1 MENNLFEKCLRTAL
15 LVGLVA
21 LPTWAAE
28 TLFSNYAMN
37 VTGSGKNGEL
47 WVFSRSG
54 TYSGVTLL
62 NLNAGTSGIQVN
74 GAKQGQVSD
83 SMTAMQDGIYSGVL
97 AEHRRISSG
106 YAGKVGYVLPMYGL
120 DDDGN
125 HLLPAGFF
133 SIRGTEEVLETPL
146 AIPEALEDLDT
157 AMEDHVADETRYF
170 CMSRPVRALRAKDE
184 PPYVIDPL
192 K

>member
-1 MENNLFEKCLRTAL
+1 MKNNLFEKCLRTAL

-62 NLNAGTSGIQVN
+62 NLNAGSSGIQVN
-74 GAKQGQVSD
+74 GSKQGQASD
-83 SMTAMQDGIYSGVL
+83 SMTAM
-97 AEHRRISSG
+97 R
-106 YAGKVGYVLPMYGL
+106 
-120 DDDGN
+120 
-125 HLLPAGFF
+125 LLPRFAPSRLTIKRKAWPLRPTETEFRF
-133 SIRGTEEVLETPL
+133 LRIRGKPGPL
-146 AIPEALEDLDT
+146 
-157 AMEDHVADETRYF
+157 F
-170 CMSRPVRALRAKDE
+170 
-184 PPYVIDPL
+184 
-192 K
+192 

>member
-1 MENNLFEKCLRTAL
+1 MKNNLFEKCLRTAL

-62 NLNAGTSGIQVN
+62 NLNAGTSGIQVFIL
-74 GAKQGQVSD
+74 G
-83 SMTAMQDGIYSGVL
+83 
-97 AEHRRISSG
+97 
-106 YAGKVGYVLPMYGL
+106 
-120 DDDGN
+120 
-125 HLLPAGFF
+125 
-133 SIRGTEEVLETPL
+133 
-146 AIPEALEDLDT
+146 
-157 AMEDHVADETRYF
+157 
-170 CMSRPVRALRAKDE
+170 
-184 PPYVIDPL
+184 
-192 K
+192 

>member
-1 MENNLFEKCLRTAL
+1 MKNNLFEKCLRTAL

-74 GAKQGQVSD
+74 GTKQGQVSD

-106 YAGKVGYVLPMYGL
+106 YAGKVGYVLPMYGMCCRCMASMTTATICCL
-120 DDDGN
+120 RVSS
-125 HLLPAGFF
+125 LFVEPKKF
-133 SIRGTEEVLETPL
+133 SRLRLQFPRRLRILTRQCITP
-146 AIPEALEDLDT
+146 
-157 AMEDHVADETRYF
+157 
-170 CMSRPVRALRAKDE
+170 
-184 PPYVIDPL
+184 
-192 K
+192 

>member
-1 MENNLFEKCLRTAL
+1 MKSICGNSMNDNLLKKCLRVSL
-15 LVGLVA
+15 LAGLIA
-21 LPTWAAE
+21 LPVMAAE

-37 VTGSGKNGEL
+37 VNGNGKNGEL

-62 NLNAGTSGIQVN
+62 NLNVGVSGVQVN
-74 GAKQGQVSD
+74 ESKQAQVSD

-106 YAGKVGYVLPMYGL
+106 FAGKVGYVLPMYGL

-125 HLLPAGFF
+125 NLLPAGFF
-133 SIRGTEEVLETPL
+133 SVRGTEESEIIENPL
-146 AIPEALEDLDT
+146 DAEHDLLPEAVRSIETYTMVDGVTVEAKKQVL
-157 AMEDHVADETRYF
+157 ADF
-170 CMSRPVRALRAKDE
+170 SL
-184 PPYVIDPL
+184 
-192 K
+192 